1 MIQSRPAYAIRPGST
16 TNERIAKEWQ
26 VLPPSEHVH
35 GPCRGEV
42 RHEKRCVRADDEQK
56 NHALVPDAEQML
68 PVGPLHAVGEGG
80 RRVRRH
86 EREGVQAA
94 GHRDG
99 PVGTARQQGD
109 PAGHAE
115 HHPGGVRERVGEFL
129 MLIAGRMRSGAVH
142 DVRETGGCNE
152 RSAGC

>member
-1 MIQSRPAYAIRPGST
+1 MVHAAGRYATRNGVYVPMMSRKITPWS
-16 TNERIAKEWQ
+16 
-26 VLPPSEHVH
+26 
-35 GPCRGEV
+35 
-42 RHEKRCVRADDEQK
+42 
-56 NHALVPDAEQML
+56 QML
-68 PVGPLHAVGEGG
+68 SRCFQSGLCTPWGEGG

-129 MLIAGRMRSGAVH
+129 MMIAGRMRSGAVH